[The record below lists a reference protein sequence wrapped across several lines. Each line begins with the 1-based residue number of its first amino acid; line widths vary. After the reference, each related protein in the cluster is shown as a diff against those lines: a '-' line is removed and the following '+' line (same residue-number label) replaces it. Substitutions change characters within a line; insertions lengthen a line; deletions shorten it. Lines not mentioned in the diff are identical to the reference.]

1 MMANV
6 MMIMLITMMSLL
18 MVVSGSHGD
27 DGDDDGK
34 CDMGCVTARERV
46 PPPPQVEAH
55 PRPDEVTLD
64 DSGVGLVGDRL
75 VIRHGS
81 LVWYESL
88 ISFGWP
94 PHPLLSAWSIPG
106 LGLMVISYILM

>member
-1 MMANV
+1 MMILMMMMIMMANV
-6 MMIMLITMMSLL
+6 IVM
-18 MVVSGSHGD
+18 D
-27 DGDDDGK
+27 DNDGK